1 MATPLPDNA
10 VAFSLPELAAATSGE
25 VVHTGASRV
34 EGIATDTRADLR
46 GKAFVA
52 LRGERFDAHDFLS
65 DAVRAGASCLIVER
79 DVSFPPNGTS
89 VVRVASTLEALGD
102 LARHH
107 RRRWGG
113 KVIAVGGSAGKTTTR
128 SAVAAAL
135 TALRPGRVH
144 ATTGNLNNRIG
155 LPLTLLA
162 ARPEHEVCV
171 LEVGTNQRG
180 EVPALAAVCE
190 PDVAVLTLV
199 GLEHSEGLGDLDS
212 IEQEEGALLR
222 ALTATGCAVGNGDDE
237 RVRRC
242 VGRSPAGTRLLYGT
256 SSEAGYRIVA
266 RHPVGHTGVR
276 IEGTR
281 PNDATIVEFECPL
294 VGEPGALA
302 AAAAWAVA
310 EHVAGRKLDGR
321 TLTSA
326 LADLKVAGRLSR
338 VVLADGC
345 LVLDDSYNSNP
356 ASVRRSVETA
366 VELARLRGGRLWLVL
381 GEMREL
387 GAATRVEHEN
397 MGRLAAQSGASGLFV
412 IGSLA
417 EPAVG
422 AASGGGL
429 GVTFCEDAEEA
440 VAPLL
445 DRLRPKDVV
454 LVKASRGVKA
464 ERVVEG
470 LVQARGQSR

>member
-1 MATPLPDNA
+1 MATPLPDNT
-10 VAFSLPELAAATSGE
+10 VALSLPEIAAATSGE
-25 VVHTGASRV
+25 VVHVGADRV

-52 LRGERFDAHDFLS
+52 LRGERFDAHDFLT
-65 DAVRAGASCLIVER
+65 DALQAGASCLIVDRE
-79 DVSFPPNGTS
+79 VSFRPNGAS
-89 VVRVASTLEALGD
+89 VVRVASTLEALGA

-113 KVIAVGGSAGKTTTR
+113 KVIAVAGSAGKTTTR
-128 SAVAAAL
+128 SAIEAAL
-135 TALRPGRVH
+135 TALRPERVH

-162 ARPEHEVCV
+162 VHPQHEVCV
-171 LEVGTNQRG
+171 LEVGTNQLG

-199 GLEHSEGLGDLDS
+199 DLEHSEGLGDLDS
-212 IEQEEGALLR
+212 IEQEEGALLQ
-222 ALTATGCAVGNGDDE
+222 ALSATGCAVGNGDDE

-242 VGRSPAGTRLLYGT
+242 VRQSPAGTRLLYGT
-256 SSEAGYRIVA
+256 SSEADYRIIA
-266 RHPVGHTGVR
+266 RHPVGHTGSR
-276 IEGTR
+276 LEGTR
-281 PNDATIVEFECPL
+281 PGDATIVEFECPL

-302 AAAAWAVA
+302 AGAAWAVA
-310 EHVAGRKLDGR
+310 EHVAGRGLDGQ

-326 LADLKVAGRLSR
+326 LADLKLAGRLSR
-338 VVLADGC
+338 VVLGDGC

-356 ASVRRSVETA
+356 ASVRKSIETA
-366 VELARLRGGRLWLVL
+366 AELARLREGRLWLVL

-387 GAATRVEHEN
+387 GAATRVEHEK
-397 MGRLAAQSGASGLFV
+397 MGRVAAQSGASGLFV

-417 EPAVG
+417 EPAVV
-422 AASGGGL
+422 AASDGGL
-429 GVTFCEDAEEA
+429 GATFCADAEEA
-440 VAPLL
+440 LAPLL

-464 ERVVEG
+464 ERVVES
-470 LVQARGQSR
+470 LIQARGQSR